1 MKKLLLAAASLAV
14 LSTASLI
21 SLTALADET
30 VSIMVPMKS
39 VEGAD
44 LGYIKIEETNNG
56 VIIQARME
64 NIATGWHGFH
74 IHEVGSCADSFKAA
88 KGHYNPEQVTHGIG
102 HGNERHGGDLPN
114 IYADENGKIRS
125 DAFTKLVTLVSG
137 KLIIYNQVLRDPK
150 FLLGLK
156 SVFLTDYRSLQFL
169 ERFFLQSLRIRHVKA
184 ALSKVL

>member
-1 MKKLLLAAASLAV
+1 MKKLLLAAASLAI
-14 LSTASLI
+14 LSTASLV
-21 SLTALADET
+21 SLTALADEA

-39 VEGAD
+39 VEGTD

-137 KLIIYNQVLRDPK
+137 PTTLNDADGSSFIVHEKADTYSENA
-150 FLLGLK
+150 GAGG
-156 SVFLTDYRSLQFL
+156 
-169 ERFFLQSLRIRHVKA
+169 RIACGVIA
-184 ALSKVL
+184 SSK